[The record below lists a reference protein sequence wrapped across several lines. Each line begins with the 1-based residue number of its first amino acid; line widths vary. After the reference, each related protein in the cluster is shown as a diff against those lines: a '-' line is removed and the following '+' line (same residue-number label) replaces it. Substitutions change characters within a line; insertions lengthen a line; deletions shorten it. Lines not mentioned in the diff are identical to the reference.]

1 MKLEK
6 IQPPLIPML
15 AVYFCLF
22 SPLNT
27 NCWIIIVRGGPM
39 CLGHPYPWIY
49 VSKKIY
55 ASSICLMFLKFSQ
68 TCYQR
73 NYVPRSV
80 LATRKRW
87 PPRINMIWEY
97 CLSGDLST
105 VIWLTLTMR
114 CFQEYTLDDD
124 DEDVRFSTIRY
135 F

>member
-15 AVYFCLF
+15 AVYFYLF

-27 NCWIIIVRGGPM
+27 NCWIIIVCGGPVF
-39 CLGHPYPWIY
+39 LGNPCPWIY
-49 VSKKIY
+49 VSKKYMRQLLFDI
-55 ASSICLMFLKFSQ
+55 LKFSQ
-68 TCYQR
+68 TCYQQ

-87 PPRINMIWEY
+87 PPRIDMIWEY

-124 DEDVRFSTIRY
+124 DEDVRFNTICY